1 MNYALATLWHERSRF
16 LPGVLAVT
24 FSAVLIALQCGLLL
38 GLFSVTSLPIDNTR
52 ADIWIGSKEV
62 KSVDL
67 GRPVPITH
75 MSRLGAFND
84 VERESIEFYYQSF
97 ANWKLPNG
105 SSELCLVIG
114 SKLDDGN
121 LGSVVGPNRGEG
133 LTPELRYR
141 LTEPGGVV
149 VDFDDKW
156 RLGITDIGQTAEI
169 NNHKVRVVGFIKGYK
184 SLAGPYVFCS
194 QQTARTV
201 LSIVLS
207 QDHCTYL
214 LARVKGADEDERQAN
229 AQKIVA
235 ELRQRYDDMASFSSW
250 DFSVHSRMHWLTK
263 TKAGIAIGYAALLG
277 LLVGM
282 VVTSQTLYAA
292 TTASAREYAILLA
305 LGIPRGR
312 VYATVLSQS
321 FWVGLIGV
329 VLAYPSVKLLAYG
342 ATYLGVNVKLPWELL
357 VGTAAITL
365 LMAMISGL
373 LALRSVR
380 QIEPMT
386 LLR

>member
-52 ADIWIGSKEV
+52 ADVWIGSQGV

-67 GRPVPITH
+67 GRAIPQTY
-75 MSRLGAFND
+75 MSRLGALPG
-84 VERESIEFYYQSF
+84 VERIEFYYQAF
-97 ANWKLPNG
+97 ANWKLPDG

-114 SKLDDGN
+114 SELDEN
-121 LGSVVGPNRGEG
+121 SMGSVVGPRPGEG
-133 LTPELRYR
+133 LTPELRYL
-141 LTEPGGVV
+141 LTEPGSVA

-156 RLGITDIGQTAEI
+156 RLGITEIGQTAEI
-169 NNHKVRVVGFIKGYK
+169 NNNKVRIVGFVRGYK

-194 QQTARTV
+194 QQTARTC
-201 LSIVLS
+201 LSLITPR
-207 QDHCTYL
+207 DHCTYL
-214 LARVKGADEDERQAN
+214 LARVKGDTESQRQAN

-235 ELRQRYDDMASFSSW
+235 ELRQRYDDMASFTSW

-321 FWVGLIGV
+321 FWVGLFGV
-329 VLAYPSVKLLAYG
+329 LLAYPSVKLLAQG
-342 ATYLGVNVKLPWELL
+342 AAYLGVNVLLPWELL
-357 VGTAAITL
+357 AGAAAITL

>member
-16 LPGVLAVT
+16 LPGVLAVA

-38 GLFSVTSLPIDNTR
+38 GLFSITSLPIDNTR
-52 ADIWIGSKEV
+52 SDLWIGSKEV

-67 GRPVPITH
+67 GRPIPMTH
-75 MSRLGAFND
+75 MSRLGAMD
-84 VERESIEFYYQSF
+84 GVERIEFYYQAF
-97 ANWKLPNG
+97 ANWKLPDG
-105 SSELCLVIG
+105 SSELCLVVG
-114 SKLDDGN
+114 SSLDE
-121 LGSVVGPNRGEG
+121 GSMGTVDGPNPGDG
-133 LTPELRYR
+133 LTPELRFK
-141 LTEPGGVV
+141 LTETGGVAI
-149 VDFDDKW
+149 DFDDKW
-156 RLGITDIGQTAEI
+156 RLGITEVGQTAEI
-169 NNHKVRVVGFIKGYK
+169 NNHKVRVVGFLRGYK

-201 LSIVLS
+201 LSIVVPS
-207 QDHCTYL
+207 SHCTYL
-214 LARVKGADEDERQAN
+214 LARVRGAGDEERERN
-229 AQKIVA
+229 AQRIVA
-235 ELRQRYDDMASFSSW
+235 ELRQRYDDMAAFTSW

-292 TTASAREYAILLA
+292 TMASAREYAILLA

-312 VYATVLSQS
+312 IYSMVLAQS
-321 FWVGLIGV
+321 FWVGLFGV
-329 VLAYPSVKLLAYG
+329 LVAYPSVKLLARG
-342 ATYLGVNVKLPWELL
+342 AGLLGVNVKLPWQLL
-357 VGTAAITL
+357 AGAAAITL
-365 LMAMISGL
+365 IMAMISGL

-380 QIEPMT
+380 RIEPMS